1 MRPADIRCTSS
12 TSSPSSVGNS
22 NRLARR
28 SAPAKRRPSSAES
41 GGSNVFRVA
50 MWAGPACSTGNALT
64 GSFSARRQASIS
76 GSSGNYPPAMADV
89 LRVAVRRGTFVE
101 SVHEVHGV
109 AVRDGETVASFG
121 DPSLTASLRP
131 SAKPLQALPLARA
144 YPGLGEQDLAIAS
157 ASHYG
162 TAQHVEAVRRLLAA
176 TGGSED
182 ALHCRVPDDR
192 AAAARRAP
200 APEPIY
206 NNCSGKHAGML
217 ATCRANG
224 WPVEGYR
231 HADHPLQQLLLGEVA
246 AAAEL
251 EPGEVGTGIDGC
263 GVVAFAIP
271 LERAA
276 RAFARLETL
285 DGGDRIA
292 AAMHAHPVLVG
303 GEGATDTVL
312 MQGHPGMV
320 AKGGA
325 DGLLCAGGRGAGL
338 ALKVADGN
346 GRALRPALAVLAA
359 ELGLPL
365 PEFEQVTLDNRH
377 GEAAAIVALM

>member
-1 MRPADIRCTSS
+1 
-12 TSSPSSVGNS
+12 
-22 NRLARR
+22 
-28 SAPAKRRPSSAES
+28 
-41 GGSNVFRVA
+41 
-50 MWAGPACSTGNALT
+50 
-64 GSFSARRQASIS
+64 
-76 GSSGNYPPAMADV
+76 MADA

-109 AVRDGETVASFG
+109 AVRDGETVVSFG
-121 DPSLTASLRP
+121 DPSLTASLRS

-144 YPGLGEQDLAIAS
+144 YPELGEQELAIAS

-162 TAQHVEAVRRLLAA
+162 TSQHVEAVRRLLAA

-182 ALHCRVPDDR
+182 ELDCGAQDDR
-192 AAAARRAP
+192 

-224 WPVEGYR
+224 WPVAGYR
-231 HADHPLQQLLLGEVA
+231 RAGHPLQQLLLGEVA

-251 EPGEVGTGIDGC
+251 DPDEVGTGIDGC

-276 RAFARLETL
+276 RALARLETL

-292 AAMHAHPVLVG
+292 SAMQAHPVLVG
-303 GEGATDTVL
+303 GEGATDSVL
-312 MQGHPGMV
+312 MQAHPGMV

-346 GRALRPALAVLAA
+346 GRALRPALAVVAA

-365 PEFEQVTLDNRH
+365 PEFERVTLPNRH
-377 GEAAAIVALM
+377 GEAAATIALM